1 MMTFISCAK
10 TMTARS
16 KTPYPETST
25 PHFLKEA
32 RENALYMTQF
42 TAEELAQMLKVNPKL
57 AAENYLRYHEFLSP
71 ETPALPALLAY
82 TGIVFKHIHP
92 ADFTAEDFQY
102 AQQHL
107 LITSFLYGLLRP
119 LDSIQNYRL
128 EGNVRLPEHE
138 RKTMFEYWR
147 PLLTDY
153 FIEEIKKRGGI
164 LVNLAS
170 GEMKD
175 LFDWKRVESE
185 VRVITPDFQVW
196 KGGKLKTVVI
206 YAKMC
211 RGEMVRHIIKNRI
224 GCPEDLR
231 GFSWEGFTFDE
242 GLSTDNHL
250 QFVLE

>member
-82 TGIVFKHIHP
+82 TGIVFKRIHP
-92 ADFTAEDFQY
+92 ADFTAEDFRY

-153 FIEEIKKRGGI
+153 FIDAIRQQGGI

-170 GEMKD
+170 GELGKS
-175 LFDWKRVESE
+175 LSGSTGRYARVLHTEKRETYHGSYLCQDVSGRNDPLHPEKPDNTSGTTE
-185 VRVITPDFQVW
+185 RV
-196 KGGKLKTVVI
+196 
-206 YAKMC
+206 
-211 RGEMVRHIIKNRI
+211 
-224 GCPEDLR
+224 
-231 GFSWEGFTFDE
+231 
-242 GLSTDNHL
+242 
-250 QFVLE
+250 

>member
-10 TMTARS
+10 TMTARN

-32 RENALYMTQF
+32 RKNALYMTQF

-71 ETPALPALLAY
+71 ETPALPTLLAY
-82 TGIVFKHIHP
+82 TGIVFKRIHP
-92 ADFTAEDFQY
+92 ADFTAEDFRY

-153 FIEEIKKRGGI
+153 FIDAIRQQGGI

-175 LFDWKRVESE
+175 LFDWEKVCRE
-185 VRVITPDFQVW
+185 VQVVTPEFYTL
-196 KGGKLKTVVI
+196 KNGKPTTVVI

-211 RGEMVRHIIKNRI
+211 RGEMTRFILKNRI
-224 GCPEDLR
+224 THPEQLKE
-231 GFSWEGFTFDE
+231 FEWEGFSYCKTSSNKNTFRFI
-242 GLSTDNHL
+242 LK
-250 QFVLE
+250 

>member
-1 MMTFISCAK
+1 M
-10 TMTARS
+10 
-16 KTPYPETST
+16 
-25 PHFLKEA
+25 
-32 RENALYMTQF
+32 
-42 TAEELAQMLKVNPKL
+42 
-57 AAENYLRYHEFLSP
+57 
-71 ETPALPALLAY
+71 
-82 TGIVFKHIHP
+82 
-92 ADFTAEDFQY
+92 
-102 AQQHL
+102 
-107 LITSFLYGLLRP
+107 
-119 LDSIQNYRL
+119 
-128 EGNVRLPEHE
+128 RLPE
-138 RKTMFEYWR
+138 KGGITMFDYWK
-147 PLLTDY
+147 PLLTDC

-185 VRVITPDFQVW
+185 VRVVTPDFQVW

-211 RGEMVRHIIKNRI
+211 RGEMVRYIIKNRI

-231 GFSWEGFTFDE
+231 DFSLEGFTFDE

>member
-82 TGIVFKHIHP
+82 TGIVFKRIHP
-92 ADFTAEDFQY
+92 ADFTAEDFRY

-153 FIEEIKKRGGI
+153 FIDAIQQQGGI

-175 LFDWKRVESE
+175 LFGLGKSLSGSTGRYARVLHPEKRETYHGSYLCQDVPGRDDPLHPEKPDSTSGTAE
-185 VRVITPDFQVW
+185 RV
-196 KGGKLKTVVI
+196 
-206 YAKMC
+206 
-211 RGEMVRHIIKNRI
+211 
-224 GCPEDLR
+224 
-231 GFSWEGFTFDE
+231 
-242 GLSTDNHL
+242 
-250 QFVLE
+250 

>member
-82 TGIVFKHIHP
+82 TGIVFKRIHP
-92 ADFTAEDFQY
+92 ADFTAEDFRY

-147 PLLTDY
+147 PLLTEY
-153 FIEEIKKRGGI
+153 FITEIKKQRNLLI
-164 LVNLAS
+164 NLAS
-170 GEMKD
+170 AEMKD
-175 LFDWKRVESE
+175 LFHWKE
-185 VRVITPDFQVW
+185 VTRAIEVVTPEFMVY
-196 KGGKLKTVVI
+196 KNGKPTTVVI

-211 RGEMVRHIIKNRI
+211 RGEMTRFILKNRI
-224 GCPEDLR
+224 EDMESLKS
-231 GFSWEGFTFDE
+231 FEWEGFTFDE
-242 GLSTDNHL
+242 ALSQDNRL
-250 QFVLE
+250 IFTLK